1 MELVDSGLRILGLT
15 LSLKPEALN
24 PDPITLNPKPYNPK
38 SLRFWGFCDFLSP
51 LMEDPELIRRM
62 LGFGFRGL
70 GFRVA

>member
-38 SLRFWGFCDFLSP
+38 SLRFWGFCDFFKPSDGRSRADSADVRL
-51 LMEDPELIRRM
+51 RVQ
-62 LGFGFRGL
+62 
-70 GFRVA
+70 GFRV